1 MRVAVATT
9 QGGLEDVVSPIF
21 GRCPTFTLVD
31 VENGEVVSHEVVQN
45 PYVSAMGGAGIQA
58 AQLVIS
64 KGAQA
69 ILAGAFGP
77 NASNVFSQGGVQTIP
92 AQGTVKEKVLEFAAG
107 RLAPTAG
114 PTAAAFT
121 GRGMG
126 TGGGMG
132 MGRGMGMSRGMGMGR
147 GMGMP
152 GMPMSTPPA
161 APPPS
166 TDAMATLT
174 EQLRS
179 LTLQLEELSKRIET
193 LERSTK

>member
-1 MRVAVATT
+1 MKIAVATT
-9 QGGLEDVVSPIF
+9 QGGLEDVVSQVF

-107 RLAPTAG
+107 RLAPAAG
-114 PTAAAFT
+114 STSPAFA

-126 TGGGMG
+126 TGRG
-132 MGRGMGMSRGMGMGR
+132 MGRGMGMGQGMGAGR

-152 GMPMSTPPA
+152 GMPMSTPPTV
-161 APPPS
+161 PPPS
-166 TDAMATLT
+166 MEAMATLT

-179 LTLQLEELSKRIET
+179 LTLQLEELSKRIDT

>member
-1 MRVAVATT
+1 VKIAVATT
-9 QGGLEDVVSPIF
+9 QGGLEDVVSPVF

-31 VENGEVVSHEVVQN
+31 VENGKVVSHEVVQN
-45 PYVSAMGGAGIQA
+45 PYLSAMGGAGIQA

-77 NASNVFSQGGVQTIP
+77 NATNVFSQGGVQTIP

-107 RLAPTAG
+107 RLAPAAG
-114 PTAAAFT
+114 PTAAAFA

-126 TGGGMG
+126 TGG
-132 MGRGMGMSRGMGMGR
+132 GMGMGR

-166 TDAMATLT
+166 MEAMATLT

-193 LERSTK
+193 LERRTK

>member
-92 AQGTVKEKVLEFAAG
+92 AQGTVEEKVLEFAAG
-107 RLAPTAG
+107 RLVPTAG

-132 MGRGMGMSRGMGMGR
+132 MGRGMGMAR

-166 TDAMATLT
+166 ADAIATLS